1 MLGSAALN
9 MCMVAQGGADA
20 YYEFGVHC
28 WDIAA
33 GDVILREAGGVTMYP
48 TGRSYWGH
56 RRYISMTY
64 NVHKVVL
71 LSLVTLPLCGGI
83 FFLDW
88 LKNDFM

>member
-9 MCMVAQGGADA
+9 MCMVAQGKADA

-48 TGRSYWGH
+48 TG
-56 RRYISMTY
+56 
-64 NVHKVVL
+64 KCPLQVL
-71 LSLVTLPLCGGI
+71 QTCVYDCDAMCSPGI
-83 FFLDW
+83 KYDCDAMCSPGI
-88 LKNDFM
+88 K

>member
-1 MLGSAALN
+1 MLCCVCVCCSMRMLGSAALN

-48 TGRSYWGH
+48 TGRG
-56 RRYISMTY
+56 
-64 NVHKVVL
+64 V
-71 LSLVTLPLCGGI
+71 
-83 FFLDW
+83 
-88 LKNDFM
+88 